1 MSSLDVRLARPR
13 DREAVLVLLLA
24 QLDEH
29 GIATPPAAIACALD
43 GLMADAQRGA
53 VLVATV
59 DGRVAGI
66 AALSAMWTLEHG
78 GPAMWLDEL
87 YVEPSQ
93 RGRGIGRALLAAAG
107 DAARGRG
114 ARTLDLEV
122 DAAHARA
129 ERLYA
134 REGFRR
140 LERTRWV
147 RWLECDHDRVAGT
160 VTHAATGTP
169 PRPGTPDSAGAGRR
183 RSSRRDP

>member
-1 MSSLDVRLARPR
+1 MNSLDVRLARPTDR
-13 DREAVLVLLLA
+13 DAVLVLLQA

-29 GIATPPAAIACALD
+29 GIATPPAAIAGALD
-43 GLMADAQRGA
+43 GLLEDADRGA
-53 VLVATV
+53 VLVAME
-59 DGRVAGI
+59 DGRVVGF

-78 GPAMWLDEL
+78 GPAVWLDEL
-87 YVEPSQ
+87 YVEPSR
-93 RGRGIGRALLAAAG
+93 RGSGIGRALLAAAG
-107 DAARGRG
+107 DVARGRG

-122 DAAHARA
+122 DVTHARA

-147 RWLECDHDRVAGT
+147 RRLDHDPAAGK
-160 VTHAATGTP
+160 VTHAATDTAPRRGTP
-169 PRPGTPDSAGAGRR
+169 GSAGAGPR